1 MILVFWFAARARP
14 LSVVRS
20 SVGWFVPFA
29 LCGVAGRTQTV
40 AFFAVVVVVVVVG
53 ADNRTDGRKGE
64 ITTLLSRLYSQK

>member
-29 LCGVAGRTQTV
+29 LCGVTGRTQTV
-40 AFFAVVVVVVVVG
+40 AFFAVVVVVVVG
-53 ADNRTDGRKGE
+53 ADNRTNGRKGE